1 MMIEIAHNTHNDVN
15 RPDTEVLIQ
24 STESTENLSIW
35 RNRAFLFVFA
45 STSLSVLGS
54 TFHSIALN
62 LWILQTSGSARLM
75 SAVVIIHLVINM
87 LFGSFA
93 GTIADRVNR
102 RNLMLATDI
111 IRFVIISLIA
121 LLIYVP
127 NTSYIYI
134 MILTGIVAFVGTF
147 RSPAFQAALVE
158 IVGKNQLTQAVGAI
172 SISDNIVR
180 ISGFALGG
188 VAVALFGGAFAIAI
202 DAVTFLLS
210 AISLLLAGQF
220 LFQQPQ
226 NSDKPTTSFKEDLIE
241 GIHYVWRDPF
251 ARASIFL
258 LPVVMLF
265 FLSTFMLIQVMA
277 IQVWK
282 AQSIVFG
289 LIEACIPLGFV
300 IGSII
305 IMRLDKRLKRRG
317 WWILGSM
324 ILMGPLFI
332 IISQVTNALVALPFI
347 LLVGF
352 LFSFSTTI
360 IYIMLRV
367 AIEPDIQGRVFGLLG
382 ALTSVAP
389 PVGLALFS
397 TLSDYYGPS
406 PIILISGIFMIII
419 TAVASYRMRIFRSFN

>member
-1 MMIEIAHNTHNDVN
+1 MIELVPVPHDETDRPHSDVLVHSSE
-15 RPDTEVLIQ
+15 PI
-24 STESTENLSIW
+24 ENLSIW

-62 LWILQTSGSARLM
+62 LWILQTTGSARLM
-75 SAVVIIHLVINM
+75 SAVVIIHLVITM

-111 IRFVIISLIA
+111 VRFILISVIA
-121 LLIYVP
+121 LLIYLP

-134 MILTGIVAFVGTF
+134 IILTGIVAFVGTF

-172 SISDNIVR
+172 SIADNIVR

-202 DAVTFLLS
+202 DAASFLVS
-210 AISLLLAGQF
+210 AIALLFAGPF
-220 LFQQPQ
+220 LFQRLKSAAKTQ
-226 NSDKPTTSFKEDLIE
+226 TSFREDFTE
-241 GIHYVWRDPF
+241 GIHYIWRDSF
-251 ARASIFL
+251 ARASMLL

-277 IQVWK
+277 IQVWHAK
-282 AQSIVFG
+282 SVVFG

-300 IGSII
+300 SGSII
-305 IMRLDKRLKRRG
+305 IMRLDKRLKHRG
-317 WWILGSM
+317 WWILGSTL
-324 ILMGPLFI
+324 LMGPLFI
-332 IISQVTNALVALPFI
+332 IISQVTNAYAALPFI

-360 IYIMLRV
+360 IYIILRV
-367 AIEPDIQGRVFGLLG
+367 AIEPGIQGRVFGLLG

-389 PVGLALFS
+389 PVGLALFA

-406 PIILISGIFMIII
+406 PIIMMSGIIMIII
-419 TAVASYRMRIFRSFN
+419 TSIALYRMRSFRSFN

>member
-1 MMIEIAHNTHNDVN
+1 MIELARDTHNDVDRLN
-15 RPDTEVLIQ
+15 TDILAQTADSIEH
-24 STESTENLSIW
+24 LSIW

-62 LWILQTSGSARLM
+62 LWILQTTGSARLM
-75 SAVVIIHLVINM
+75 SAVVIIHLIINM

-102 RNLMLATDI
+102 KKLMLASDI
-111 IRFVIISLIA
+111 IRFVLISLIA
-121 LLIYVP
+121 LLIYLP
-127 NTSYIYI
+127 NTSYMYI
-134 MILTGIVAFVGTF
+134 IILTGIVAFVGTF
-147 RSPAFQAALVE
+147 RSPAFQASLVE

-188 VAVALFGGAFAIAI
+188 IAVALFGGAFAIAI
-202 DAVTFLLS
+202 DAATFLLS
-210 AISLLLAGQF
+210 ALALLFAGPF
-220 LFQQPQ
+220 LFQRTK
-226 NSDKPTTSFKEDLIE
+226 SSIKPTTSFREDLAE
-241 GIHYVWRDPF
+241 GIRYVWRDSF

-277 IQVWK
+277 IQVWHAK
-282 AQSIVFG
+282 SIVFG
-289 LIEACIPLGFV
+289 IIEACIPLGFV

-324 ILMGPLFI
+324 LLMGPLFI
-332 IISQVTNALVALPFI
+332 IISQVANAYVALPFI
-347 LLVGF
+347 FLVGF

-406 PIILISGIFMIII
+406 PIILMSGIIMIII
-419 TAVASYRMRIFRSFN
+419 TSIASYRMRTFRNFN